1 MSTKRSTTGAART
14 CTTAG
19 GNGCRTLAAANKT
32 FAKAEKDAILIKNL
46 REAGILPKTA
56 QIHLTPKE
64 INVDELSFD
73 DGQYERYYGR
83 EGAVYVD
90 IGTNSIRT
98 AYGKAEFDDSLKNLV
113 KEMERNGL
121 LGERGV

>member
-1 MSTKRSTTGAART
+1 MYNGRRERVSDFGRSKQDLCKSRKRCYTDKKPSR
-14 CTTAG
+14 
-19 GNGCRTLAAANKT
+19 
-32 FAKAEKDAILIKNL
+32 
-46 REAGILPKTA
+46 TA